1 LAGSRYVFCIED
13 VWSVRPANKA
23 RVIWVR
29 HLRKRKPENSTLI
42 ACARPGTGKVRFRRN
57 RRCTGRKLHM
67 PLRRAKDEA
76 QQQQCVEWRS
86 YGSSGARSAANPR
99 NLRSAPGSFGDPPD
113 VMLTAPHKSW
123 IREESLRSSCSENPS
138 CGKTGDATQLL
149 FV

>member
-1 LAGSRYVFCIED
+1 MAGSRYVFCIED

-57 RRCTGRKLHM
+57 RWCIGRKLHM

-86 YGSSGARSAANPR
+86 YGSSGARSAANPG
-99 NLRSAPGSFGDPPD
+99 NLRSAPGSFGDPPA
-113 VMLTAPHKSW
+113 VMLTAQRNYCSCRRG
-123 IREESLRSSCSENPS
+123 ICDDTCTSSIIAIADNTRK
-138 CGKTGDATQLL
+138 GLL
-149 FV
+149 